1 MEQGYYIAVAN
12 AVAILGFTSKENPL
26 IKAMALATLD
36 TTGESDIQIAGTTS
50 DEAALAIKSFKY
62 A

>member
-12 AVAILGFTSKENPL
+12 AVAILGFASKENPL
-26 IKAMALATLD
+26 MKAMALATLD
-36 TTGESDIQIAGTTS
+36 ATGESDIQMAGTTS